1 MKSRLLQGF
10 LRHMGFPYLK
20 RYYNGIVMTE
30 SRNSAVLAVD
40 GGGTRCRV
48 ACEVNG
54 VTHCVET
61 GAANVSTDF
70 DGALA
75 QIQVGLD
82 TLSRQVEVTDLR
94 DWPAFIGLA
103 GVTDAAIAGRLRDAL
118 GLTCARVED
127 DRPAA
132 VRGALGAQDGLVAHC
147 GTGSF
152 LAVQVDGAIR
162 FAGGWGSVLGD
173 EASAQWVGRRAL
185 SEALCAHD
193 GTQVQTGLM
202 QKLLADLHGPAG
214 IVSFAGSA
222 TPGQFGSLAPAV
234 TSAAQAGDS
243 VAVEILK
250 AGADYIAETA
260 KRLGWQSDR
269 AVCLTGGIAGHYAP
283 YLPDEMQSVIRPPQG
298 EPLTG
303 ALAMAKEIRHEHL

>member
-1 MKSRLLQGF
+1 M
-10 LRHMGFPYLK
+10 
-20 RYYNGIVMTE
+20 IE
-30 SRNSAVLAVD
+30 SRNSAVVAVD

-48 ACEVNG
+48 ACEVDG
-54 VTHCVET
+54 VARCAET

-75 QIQVGLD
+75 QVRAGLD
-82 TLSRQVEVTDLR
+82 ALSRQIGVDVADLR
-94 DWPAFIGLA
+94 GWPAFVGLA
-103 GVTDAAIAGRLRDAL
+103 GVTDDVIAERLRDAL

-132 VRGALGAQDGLVAHC
+132 VRGALGAQDGLIAHC

-152 LAVQVDGAIR
+152 LAAQVDGAMR

-185 SEALCAHD
+185 SETLCAHD
-193 GTQVQTGLM
+193 GTQVQTGLT
-202 QKLLADLHGPAG
+202 QKLLADLQGTAG
-214 IVSFAGSA
+214 IVSFAGYA
-222 TPGQFGSLAPAV
+222 TPAQFGTLAPAV
-234 TSAAQAGDS
+234 TAAAQAGDS
-243 VAVEILK
+243 VAVEILQ

-260 KRLGWQSDR
+260 KRLGWQAGR
-269 AVCLTGGIAGHYAP
+269 AICLTGGIAGQYAP
-283 YLPDEMQSVIRPPQG
+283 YLPKEMQSALRPPKG

-303 ALAMAKEIRHEHL
+303 ALAMAKEVRHEHH